1 MAKKDQSSPFRLPR
15 SPFLSPALSAGD
27 IAAGLL
33 NKVFSDRG
41 FTTREIVTQWET
53 IVGPE
58 LADVTAPERLRWPRQ
73 ASARDDPDAPE
84 SYESATLH
92 IRVEGPIAIEVQ
104 HLAPQIIERI
114 NQFFGYPAIGS
125 IRIIQAPVGGQIRG
139 RSQSDASTRSAD
151 LSRAPWPRAEPS
163 KPSPPIT
170 GIADP
175 ELAAALARLGQ
186 RIKRK

>member
-1 MAKKDQSSPFRLPR
+1 MAKKEQSQPFRLPR
-15 SPFLSPALSAGD
+15 SPFVSPALKAGD
-27 IAAGLL
+27 IASGLL

-41 FTTREIVTQWET
+41 FTTREIITQWAT

-58 LADVTAPERLRWPRQ
+58 LAQVTSPERLKWPRKTAMS
-73 ASARDDPDAPE
+73 ASPDMQDA
-84 SYESATLH
+84 YESASLH

-125 IRIIQAPVGGQIRG
+125 IRIIQAPVSIRG
-139 RSQSDASTRSAD
+139 NSASATPGQS
-151 LSRAPWPRAEPS
+151 
-163 KPSPPIT
+163 SPNKETGSVSEVPIS

-175 ELAAALARLGQ
+175 DLAAALARLGN
-186 RIKRK
+186 RVKGNNK

>member
-1 MAKKDQSSPFRLPR
+1 MAKKEQSAPFRLPK
-15 SPFLSPALSAGD
+15 SPFISPALQAGD
-27 IAAGLL
+27 IAAGIL

-41 FTTREIVTQWET
+41 FTTREIITQWET

-58 LADVTAPERLRWPRQ
+58 LAKVTAPERLRWPRKTF
-73 ASARDDPDAPE
+73 ALDDPDAPE
-84 SYESATLH
+84 NFESAALH

-125 IRIIQAPVGGQIRG
+125 IRIMQAPV
-139 RSQSDASTRSAD
+139 SARYRNP
-151 LSRAPWPRAEPS
+151 SPEPAADNS
-163 KPSPPIT
+163 VNTGPPIT

-175 ELAAALARLGQ
+175 ELAAALTRLSE
-186 RIKRK
+186 RINRT